1 MKVQILAML
10 LALQAGA
17 SLVAHGE
24 TPVAPTAGTAAAAGT
39 ATAAAAAAAAMTAAS
54 GAAGPGSIGQE
65 ASLGNETHGQPQRG
79 LLPPPVARRM
89 PHDVTV
95 HGDTRID
102 DYFWL
107 RERDNPAVLD
117 YLRSEAAY
125 ADQWFQ
131 PLQALQD
138 RLYQEMV
145 ARMAP
150 ADEDVP
156 VRRGDW
162 WYGKRTQAG
171 DQYPQYVRRAAS
183 GPQRLEASQ
192 APAQV
197 LLDLN
202 ELARGRQFLSVSLV
216 EPSPDGRRLLY
227 AMDDTGYRDYQLRI
241 RDLSTGQDLPWEGKR
256 TDGAVW
262 SADGRS
268 VFYISANE
276 ARRRN
281 QLWRHA
287 VDGAGPDVLI
297 FEEKD
302 ELFNLELGQ
311 TADGRFL
318 YLTSHAKDTTE
329 VRWLPAHRADAD
341 WRVVLPRRVGLEYR
355 VEHRDGQLYL
365 LINDRGP
372 NFRLIAVPLPAWAS
386 LAAGSTGRRQHATT
400 AAPPPGPLLTHG
412 QWARARELLPHRE
425 DVSLEQLRPFQ
436 GQMVV
441 QWREGG
447 AVKLGVLD
455 EAGLARRTAAPVKL
469 QPIAFPELLSSATV
483 GENREFNS
491 DVLRIVYQSL
501 LTPPTVVDYRFSDGS
516 RQVRKQQPVM
526 GYDASRYASQ
536 RIWATARD
544 GTRVPVTLLYAK
556 AQRGQGP
563 RPMLLRA
570 YGSYGF
576 SVDHRFN
583 ANDLL
588 LLDRG
593 VVLATAAVRG
603 GGEMGRRW
611 YLDGKLSHKMNTFT
625 DFIASAE
632 ALIQQ
637 GWTRPDQL
645 VITGRSAG
653 GLLMGAVTNLRP
665 DLFKAVV
672 AEVPF
677 VDVITTMLD
686 ETIPLTTE
694 EFVEWGNP
702 KQPKDYA
709 WMRAYSPYD
718 QLRRGAYPAILARA
732 GLNDSQVPYWEP
744 AKYVARLR
752 TLKTDDQPLLFDVNL
767 TAGHGGASG
776 RYDALKERAR
786 VYAFMLKAW
795 GLTDSE

>member
-1 MKVQILAML
+1 M
-10 LALQAGA
+10 
-17 SLVAHGE
+17 
-24 TPVAPTAGTAAAAGT
+24 
-39 ATAAAAAAAAMTAAS
+39 ATAAMAAAS
-54 GAAGPGSIGQE
+54 GAAGQGAIRQE
-65 ASLGNETHGQPQRG
+65 AALGDETHGQPRQGR
-79 LLPPPVARRM
+79 LPPPVARRI

-117 YLRSEAAY
+117 YLKAEAAY

-131 PLQALQD
+131 PLQGLQD
-138 RLYQEMV
+138 RLYQEMA

-156 VRRGDW
+156 VRRGHW

-171 DQYPQYVRRAAS
+171 DQYPQYIRRAAS
-183 GPQRLEASQ
+183 GAQPLGAAHARAGARGEAPPGTPLD
-192 APAQV
+192 ATVQV

-241 RDLSTGQDLPWEGKR
+241 RDLSTGRDLPWVGER

-262 SADGRS
+262 SADGRT
-268 VFYISANE
+268 VFYITSNE

-318 YLTSHAKDTTE
+318 SLMSHAKDTTE
-329 VRWLPAHRADAD
+329 VRWLPAFRADAD

-372 NFRLIAVPLPAWAS
+372 NFRLMEVPLPAPVAEGRHQGTAS
-386 LAAGSTGRRQHATT
+386 RSAPASPEAGSTGHPRHTT
-400 AAPPPGPLLTHG
+400 TQAPAPGPLLTH
-412 QWARARELLPHRE
+412 ARLTRARELLPHRE

-441 QWREGG
+441 QWREDG

-516 RQVRKQQPVM
+516 RQIRKQQTVI
-526 GYDASRYASQ
+526 GYDASRYASE
-536 RIWATARD
+536 RIWATASD

-583 ANDLL
+583 ANDLS

-795 GLTDSE
+795 GLTDTE